1 LVGFGAFRFL
11 ALQTQTVIFGMD
23 DESRQKALEN
33 LVPEVW
39 IKKHRGKHCAR
50 IPTEAAYL
58 SHAYDRYGS
67 CGWLYSNGDDVF
79 FADFQPGDFPDDF
92 RIVPGASDQLI
103 DEIVDAGVRR
113 DERLANGTML
123 HFSFA
128 EE

>member
-1 LVGFGAFRFL
+1 LGTR
-11 ALQTQTVIFGMD
+11 TRSID
-23 DESRQKALEN
+23 YN
-33 LVPEVW
+33 
-39 IKKHRGKHCAR
+39 RG
-50 IPTEAAYL
+50 
-58 SHAYDRYGS
+58 
-67 CGWLYSNGDDVF
+67 GDDVF